1 MLRKKGDIMKRPV
14 IIAVAGGSAS
24 GKTTVVDKIVASFE
38 KDNVTVIK
46 HDDYYKDQAD
56 MAMEERFKVNYDH
69 PFSLDN
75 DLMFKQ
81 VLKLLKGKSI
91 VKPTYD
97 FENHTRSTRTETVIP
112 TEILIL
118 EGILI
123 MEDDRIRDLCDI
135 KLFVEADDDIRFIRR
150 LCRDMESRGRTMES
164 VIKQYLTTVKPMHYA
179 FVKPTKRYADVIIPN
194 DKDHDVA
201 VDLIITKIKSIIS
214 TQNNV

>member
-1 MLRKKGDIMKRPV
+1 MKRPV

-38 KDNVTVIK
+38 KDNVTVIT
-46 HDDYYKDQAD
+46 HDDYYKDQTEVT
-56 MAMEERFKVNYDH
+56 MEERIKVNYDH

-81 VLKLLKGKSI
+81 ILQLLKGESV

-97 FENHTRSTRTETVIP
+97 FENHTRSSNTETIHP

-123 MEDDRIRDLCDI
+123 LEDDRIRDLCDI
-135 KLFVEADDDIRFIRR
+135 KLFVEADDDLRFIRR
-150 LCRDMESRGRTMES
+150 LCRDMESRGRTMDS